1 MAFFAI
7 HMTQRE
13 EHSIFKKR
21 KEPNIQLHFRL
32 KLSLNI
38 RFSLLG
44 IFEFLFSNE
53 WIFSICYKE

>member
-1 MAFFAI
+1 MVFFAI

-13 EHSIFKKR
+13 EHKR
-21 KEPNIQLHFRL
+21 KGPNIQLHFRL

-53 WIFSICYKE
+53 WIFSMCYKE